1 MPSRKKPVQEAAT
14 TSPGALR
21 GPMGEVAWVIKD
33 TVLQYRTNEGKM
45 LKHGRNRQAGRVQD
59 LHEDDR
65 GGHLLGLVVE
75 KRVHVPLVVAN
86 QREPEVRDESRRLV
100 HEEMSEDQGAKHLQ
114 SSNAFLGAPFV
125 EGPGVVLS
133 RDLVVEPED
142 LRLGGGVHV
151 GEPSA
156 DIGIA
161 IIRCTSVTSP

>member
-1 MPSRKKPVQEAAT
+1 MTEVGIFLDLS
-14 TSPGALR
+14 LR
-21 GPMGEVAWVIKD
+21 SEYTFPWF
-33 TVLQYRTNEGKM
+33 
-45 LKHGRNRQAGRVQD
+45 
-59 LHEDDR
+59 
-65 GGHLLGLVVE
+65 
-75 KRVHVPLVVAN
+75 AN
-86 QREPEVRDESRRLV
+86 QREPEVRDESGRLV

-151 GEPSA
+151 G
-156 DIGIA
+156 IA